1 MTDLTPLDRAH
12 AAMDAA
18 PEDDAARLR
27 FYERLADSELFL
39 LLEREAEGDTVTPE
53 LFDLSDAR
61 FILVFDSEDRLGQFV
76 GKPAPYA
83 AMSGR
88 ALANMLAG
96 QGIGL
101 GVNLEVAP
109 SSILIPPGA
118 VDWLVETLGHG
129 PAEAEARPS
138 ELHPPA
144 GLPDVLLTALDA
156 KLATAQGMARKAYLA
171 AVTYDDGTRGHL
183 LGLTGALPGAERALA
198 HAVNEALVFS
208 GIEAGAL
215 DVIFLDDS
223 DPVAAQLARV
233 ALRFDIPEPAEP
245 ERVER
250 PAPGTDP
257 DAPPILR

>member
-1 MTDLTPLDRAH
+1 MTDATPLDRAH
-12 AAMDAA
+12 AAMDAS
-18 PEDDAARLR
+18 PEDDAVRLR
-27 FYERLADSELFL
+27 FYERLAESELFL
-39 LLEREAEGDTVTPE
+39 LLEHDAKDDSITPE

-61 FILVFDSEDRLGQFV
+61 FVLVFDSEDRLGRFV
-76 GKPAPYA
+76 GQPAPYA

-109 SSILIPPGA
+109 SSILIPPA
-118 VDWLVETLGHG
+118 AIDWLVETLDHG
-129 PAEAEARPS
+129 PAEADARPS
-138 ELHPPA
+138 ELYPPA
-144 GLPDVLLTALDA
+144 GLPDVLLTSLDA

-198 HAVNEALVFS
+198 RAVNEALVFS
-208 GIEAGAL
+208 GIEAGTL
-215 DVIFLDDS
+215 DVMFLDDS
-223 DPVAAQLARV
+223 DPVTAQLARV
-233 ALRFDIPEPAEP
+233 ALRFDIPEPAAP

-250 PAPGTDP
+250 IAPGTDP